1 MPPWG
6 RPPGATDVGRYYE
19 GTEEDVH
26 RFQELDSEDE
36 KNGVLLNQGAQ
47 QASNGKH
54 LSLDELYFD
63 DMDIR
68 AWERRA
74 SGINGMPY
82 GPGYDLQ
89 EEDEGYYNEA
99 GEPVSHAEYE
109 ELLFRRVL
117 DKIRIARATNDPD
130 VQLSPE
136 ELRAYQSKLH
146 GERSPAARSRRDS
159 RPTRSPIL
167 DNNASILSDN
177 HISRHD
183 QPSSSKS
190 KSKKSQPRTSLFS
203 SKPKKENP
211 SGRKRADSNV
221 SSGASQV
228 APGFVVPGPDGQRIY
243 TPINSY
249 QGSLV
254 ANREPLPHSQSHSAS
269 GSGQTY
275 YPPPRSPLPSEVGRE
290 VPGAFPGV
298 YASPTQPYRPSTPPR
313 QARPAT
319 SRQPTQEP
327 AGSRT
332 RSSSIQ
338 SANLVPFPIEPYQY
352 QSFSPSSSSSQPSPQ
367 LQYTRRPSAPA
378 SEASYTS
385 MSRRVPVPAQ
395 YVAPASTHFDPP
407 PPPASYAGS
416 GYMYP
421 GEYQGAAAIEVIPE
435 PMLAPAPK
443 VSSSGKDGE
452 RKRKSGKTKKRT

>member
-19 GTEEDVH
+19 GAEEDVH

-47 QASNGKH
+47 QALNGKH
-54 LSLDELYFD
+54 VSPDELYYN

-74 SGINGMPY
+74 AGVNGMPY
-82 GPGYDLQ
+82 DSGYDLQ
-89 EEDEGYYNEA
+89 EEDEGYYNDA
-99 GEPVSHAEYE
+99 GEPISHAEYE

-136 ELRAYQSKLH
+136 ELRAYQAKLH
-146 GERSPAARSRRDS
+146 GERSPTARSRPDS
-159 RPTRSPIL
+159 RHTRSPIL
-167 DNNASILSDN
+167 DDNASILSDN
-177 HISRHD
+177 HISRPD
-183 QPSSSKS
+183 QLGSSKS
-190 KSKKSQPRTSLFS
+190 KSKKSQPRTSMFS
-203 SKPKKENP
+203 SKPKKEKP
-211 SGRKRADSNV
+211 SGRKRADSNA

-243 TPINSY
+243 TPINAY
-249 QGSLV
+249 QGSLA
-254 ANREPLPHSQSHSAS
+254 ANREPPPHTQSRSAS
-269 GSGQTY
+269 GSGQMY

-298 YASPTQPYRPSTPPR
+298 YASPKQAYRPLTPPR
-313 QARPAT
+313 QARPAAL
-319 SRQPTQEP
+319 RQPTLEP
-327 AGSRT
+327 TEPRSRP
-332 RSSSIQ
+332 SSIH
-338 SANLVPFPIEPYQY
+338 SPNLVPFPVEPYQY

-385 MSRRVPVPAQ
+385 MSRRVPVPVQ
-395 YVAPASTHFDPP
+395 HVAPVSTHVDYP

-416 GYMYP
+416 DYIYP

-435 PMLAPAPK
+435 PVLAPAPK
-443 VSSSGKDGE
+443 VSATGKDGE
-452 RKRKSGKTKKRT
+452 RRRKSGKTKKRS

>member
-1 MPPWG
+1 
-6 RPPGATDVGRYYE
+6 VGRYYE

-54 LSLDELYFD
+54 FSPDELYFD

-74 SGINGMPY
+74 AGVNGMPY
-82 GPGYDLQ
+82 DPAYDLP

-99 GEPVSHAEYE
+99 GEPVSHAAYE
-109 ELLFRRVL
+109 ETLFRRVL

-136 ELRAYQSKLH
+136 ELRAYQAKLH
-146 GERSPAARSRRDS
+146 GQTSPTARSRPDS
-159 RPTRSPIL
+159 HPTRSPIL
-167 DNNASILSDN
+167 DDNASILSDN

-203 SKPKKENP
+203 SKPKKEKP
-211 SGRKRADSNV
+211 GGRKRADSNA

-228 APGFVVPGPDGQRIY
+228 APGFVVPGPDGQRTY
-243 TPINSY
+243 TPINAY
-249 QGSLV
+249 QGSLA
-254 ANREPLPHSQSHSAS
+254 ANREPLLHPQSRSAS
-269 GSGQTY
+269 GSGQMY
-275 YPPPRSPLPSEVGRE
+275 YPPSRSPLPSEVGRE

-298 YASPTQPYRPSTPPR
+298 YASPKQAYRPSTPPR
-313 QARPAT
+313 KARPAT
-319 SRQPTQEP
+319 LRQPTQEP
-327 AGSRT
+327 AESRT
-332 RSSSIQ
+332 RPPSIR
-338 SANLVPFPIEPYQY
+338 SVNLVPFPIEPYQY

-385 MSRRVPVPAQ
+385 MPRRVPVPTQHVSPVNA
-395 YVAPASTHFDPP
+395 HFDPP

-416 GYMYP
+416 DYIYP

-435 PMLAPAPK
+435 PVLAPALK
-443 VSSSGKDGE
+443 VSTSGKDGE
-452 RKRKSGKTKKRT
+452 RRRKSGKTKKRS